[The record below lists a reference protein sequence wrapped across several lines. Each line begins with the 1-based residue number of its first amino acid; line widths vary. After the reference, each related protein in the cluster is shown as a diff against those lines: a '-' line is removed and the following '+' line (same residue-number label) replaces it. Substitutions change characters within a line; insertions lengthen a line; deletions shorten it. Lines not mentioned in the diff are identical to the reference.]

1 MSKSST
7 AVSVKPKKARPPR
20 QRVPASGIRCTHVD
34 AAGRR
39 CRSLALK
46 SVRGAK
52 AGYTSGLCPAHATED
67 RMFRETEL
75 VGKYLFKNTLKLDT
89 TAAVNHV
96 LDRLF
101 QLIAFNRI
109 PMRNAALLTY
119 LGSLLL
125 NSVGDV
131 KGEVARVKGSDA
143 LDGIISRAFQIID
156 SDSDEESDSDSDSE
170 EGSEE
175 DSDSEKDLDEESNSD
190 SESAADSGDRPDAEI
205 EHAPDYDPVSDA
217 ESNS

>member
-75 VGKYLFKNTLKLDT
+75 VGKYLDARPKYFKGP
-89 TAAVNHV
+89 HRP
-96 LDRLF
+96 RLGDLAYSELAMF
-101 QLIAFNRI
+101 PVRGERI
-109 PMRNAALLTY
+109 WSGWRQ
-119 LGSLLL
+119 GSLDA
-125 NSVGDV
+125 DV
-131 KGEVARVKGSDA
+131 
-143 LDGIISRAFQIID
+143 
-156 SDSDEESDSDSDSE
+156 
-170 EGSEE
+170 
-175 DSDSEKDLDEESNSD
+175 
-190 SESAADSGDRPDAEI
+190 
-205 EHAPDYDPVSDA
+205 VSKRWGH
-217 ESNS
+217 SK